1 MGISPM
7 LAMAT
12 TAVET
17 GPQRRFWFVHGCR
30 NSMAAATAST
40 TLFQT
45 RLRKGQVA
53 DLTEPTAEVRPGSA
67 LVCIAR
73 PASAT
78 RELDQ

>member
-1 MGISPM
+1 
-7 LAMAT
+7 
-12 TAVET
+12 
-17 GPQRRFWFVHGCR
+17 
-30 NSMAAATAST
+30 MAAATART

-45 RLRKGQVA
+45 RLRQGQVA

-67 LVCIAR
+67 LIGIAR